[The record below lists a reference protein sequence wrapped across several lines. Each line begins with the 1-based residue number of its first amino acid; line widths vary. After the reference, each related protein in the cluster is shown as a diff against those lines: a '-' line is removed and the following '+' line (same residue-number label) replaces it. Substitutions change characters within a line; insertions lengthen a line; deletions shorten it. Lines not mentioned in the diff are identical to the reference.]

1 MQCPNKYSIT
11 LLGHCIPLDEYGGL
25 KMDKLLPPDEEAFEF
40 QEEDEGER
48 IAEKKNSRV
57 ANWVGTWNNPSMT
70 DEEFEKFLT
79 KLYED
84 DIVTFAV
91 FQREKG
97 EKCGTIHFQFFVTF
111 KSALRFTRVKE
122 ILPYG
127 CHFKPMRSTK
137 TRCRNYCSKGDTR
150 VSGPYEIGEFFEERE
165 RTDYNMAVRML
176 NSGFSL
182 REIWNNFPTLQIQYG
197 KKFEQAYM
205 EIHNAE
211 HMSTCR
217 NVEVIYIYGPERV
230 GKTSYVFSQLD
241 NLEDIYQITLF
252 NEYWFTNYQYQKA
265 IFIDE
270 FTGQIRPITK
280 MNKLLEPFPLMLNC
294 KNSFVYAAFE
304 KVYIISNYPLKD
316 VYVAEQTEKK
326 ASYDAFCKRINKIIR
341 FDEKGEIHI
350 EKETIWEDIPENE
363 RKFKGLTK
371 RASKVYTYD
380 RLGKRT
386 IEYDR
391 ETGYQLK
398 LDEELPFDLDKE

>member
-1 MQCPNKYSIT
+1 MAKKIKNISENSQSRRWFFTINN
-11 LLGHCIPLDEYGGL
+11 
-25 KMDKLLPPDEEAFEF
+25 
-40 QEEDEGER
+40 
-48 IAEKKNSRV
+48 EKR
-57 ANWVGTWNNPSMT
+57 T
-70 DEEFEKFLT
+70 DEEMLEYVKGLEHI
-79 KLYED
+79 KY
-84 DIVTFAV
+84 AA
-91 FQREKG
+91 FQRELG
-97 EKCGTIHFQFFVTF
+97 EEEKTPHIQMFLIFSIGKRFSTIKKYFPRAHIEAVEGTNAEARDYCT
-111 KSALRFTRVKE
+111 KSETR
-122 ILPYG
+122 I
-127 CHFKPMRSTK
+127 
-137 TRCRNYCSKGDTR
+137 
-150 VSGPYEIGEFFEERE
+150 SGPYEYGEFAEERS
-165 RTDYNMAVRML
+165 RTDIKGFLEMAKNGAGYELLSQLYPSLYVKEL
-176 NSGFSL
+176 NKIGKIY
-182 REIWNNFPTLQIQYG
+182 ENTNNAKY
-197 KKFEQAYM
+197 
-205 EIHNAE
+205 
-211 HMSTCR
+211 MSTCR
-217 NVEVIYIYGPERV
+217 NIEVIYVYGPERV

-252 NEYWFTNYQYQKA
+252 NDYWFTNYQYQKA

-270 FTGQIRPITK
+270 FIGQIRPITK

-316 VYVAEQTEKK
+316 VYVAEQAEKK

>member
-1 MQCPNKYSIT
+1 
-11 LLGHCIPLDEYGGL
+11 
-25 KMDKLLPPDEEAFEF
+25 MDKILLSDEEAFEF
-40 QEEDEGER
+40 QEEDEGEK

-70 DEEFEKFLT
+70 DEEFEKFLN

-84 DIVTFAV
+84 DFLTYAV

-137 TRCRNYCSKGDTR
+137 AKCRNYCSKGDTR
-150 VSGPYEIGEFFEERE
+150 VSGPYEIGEFYEERE
-165 RTDYNMAVRML
+165 RTDYNMALRML
-176 NSGFSL
+176 HSGFKLS
-182 REIWNNFPTLQIQYG
+182 EIWDNYPALEPMYG
-197 KKFEQAYM
+197 SRFEKIYTRL
-205 EIHNAE
+205 HNE
-211 HMSTCR
+211 QCKCTCR
-217 NVEVIYIYGPERV
+217 NLEVVYIYGPERV
-230 GKTSYVFSQLD
+230 GKTSYVFGLQDDLS
-241 NLEDIYQITLF
+241 DIYQIALL
-252 NEYWFTNYQYQKA
+252 NEYWFTNYEYQKA

-270 FTGQIRPITK
+270 FTGQIKPITK
-280 MNKLLEPFPLMLNC
+280 MNKLLEPYPLMLNM
-294 KNSFVYAAFE
+294 KNGFVYAAFE
-304 KVYIISNYPLKD
+304 KVFIISNYPLKD

-341 FDEKGEIHI
+341 FDEKGEIYI

-386 IEYDR
+386 LVYDR
-391 ETGYQLK
+391 ESGYQLK
-398 LDEELPFDLDKE
+398 MDEELPFDLG